1 MRRKRARD
9 AYNPRVMPSRESSAA
24 VLRDLVDVTG
34 IDIAPV
40 FETPLIRLTRWRC
53 RERVCGVTEER
64 QQHWR
69 VFGFVHEGAFE
80 LRTPRGGGL
89 IDALHAGIFNPFEPY
104 TTSHPC
110 GLGDHGSG
118 LVLRDDLFLEI
129 LARRHPRAAEDER
142 RLPPSAPCPTTALR
156 RQFDLLRAAGSPQGL
171 DPVAADET
179 AVALAAEIFD
189 GAAEIVPHVRIEPTI
204 ARHRDLAE
212 SVKTFL
218 GREYRRPLHLGAIA
232 AAVGSTPA
240 HLCRVFRKA
249 TGETIHRYLT
259 RLRLRA
265 ALEPLLMGVEDLS
278 GLALDLGFSSH
289 SHFTFAFRREFG
301 CTPSRWRE
309 AAFPP
314 RARIR

>member
-1 MRRKRARD
+1 MRSQD
-9 AYNPRVMPSRESSAA
+9 PSPAA
-24 VLRDLVDVTG
+24 ALRDLVDVTG
-34 IDIAPV
+34 IDIALV

-53 RERVCGVTEER
+53 RERFAGVTEER
-64 QQHWR
+64 QQQWR

-80 LRTPRGGGL
+80 LRTPRGIGL
-89 IDALHAGIFNPFEPY
+89 IDSLHAGMFNAFEPY

-110 GLGDHGSG
+110 GTGDHGSG

-142 RLPPSAPCPTTALR
+142 RLPPTALCPTTALR
-156 RQFDLLRAAGSPQGL
+156 RQYDLLRTAESEEGL
-171 DPVAADET
+171 EPVAAEET

-189 GAAEIVPHVRIEPTI
+189 AAREVVPHVRIEPKT

-249 TGETIHRYLT
+249 TGETIHRYLN

-289 SHFTFAFRREFG
+289 SHFTYAFRREFG
-301 CTPSRWRE
+301 CAPSRWRD
-309 AAFPP
+309 AASRPS